1 MSRRTSSADTGRE
14 YSIGTRQKGSSCRGS
29 THIDFRWCS
38 VHAVGV
44 LLLFALLEILRAVQ
58 NTKNETIKFKN
69 NVAGLGQVRC
79 VVLLWC
85 VQILGCFVYYYN
97 YVIGCHILMWEQ
109 ESMLAENI
117 IVTCTHGM
125 MRYWRGITF

>member
-1 MSRRTSSADTGRE
+1 M
-14 YSIGTRQKGSSCRGS
+14 
-29 THIDFRWCS
+29 
-38 VHAVGV
+38 HAVGV

-85 VQILGCFVYYYN
+85 VQMLGCFVYYNN

-117 IVTCTHGM
+117 IVHALM
-125 MRYWRGITF
+125 V